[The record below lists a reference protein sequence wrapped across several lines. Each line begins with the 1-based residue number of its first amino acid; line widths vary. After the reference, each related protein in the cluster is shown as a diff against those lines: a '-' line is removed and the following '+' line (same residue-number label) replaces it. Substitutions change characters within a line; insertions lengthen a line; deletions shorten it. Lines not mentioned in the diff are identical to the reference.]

1 MDPSIKS
8 KLSRIAIAAPLLAIS
23 SSLCAGVLGWIL
35 VVGDFR
41 NLEFD
46 VLGVF
51 HDENTCLAARD
62 ESIKT
67 ISETGIVIP
76 EGVIIYCSQI
86 REL

>member
-1 MDPSIKS
+1 MKPSIKS

-35 VVGDFR
+35 VVGGFR

-51 HDENTCLAARD
+51 QNEDSCLAARD
-62 ESIKT
+62 ESIKM
-67 ISETGIVIP
+67 ILDAGIVIP
-76 EGVIIYCSQI
+76 ESIIIYCSSV
-86 REL
+86 RES